1 MTKVKITTLTDKISD
16 DEILSRLK
24 GLGVKIKDK
33 TKEEP
38 TLARKDDEKQTFSS
52 ETMVEKRVAST
63 IIRRRVQPPQPQKEK
78 LEVVE
83 KEVEIEEKK
92 TEKKEVIARR
102 APKKVD
108 KVEAEKKIVEP
119 QEQPEILKKE
129 KIEAKAEPVTTVLI
143 EREEVEEQKEEK
155 AEDAID
161 LKRRSLFICLK
172 RTTTIRCNLVDS

>member
-38 TLARKDDEKQTFSS
+38 ALARKDDEKQTSS
-52 ETMVEKRVAST
+52 GETMVEKRVAST

-83 KEVEIEEKK
+83 KEVEI
-92 TEKKEVIARR
+92 
-102 APKKVD
+102 
-108 KVEAEKKIVEP
+108 
-119 QEQPEILKKE
+119 
-129 KIEAKAEPVTTVLI
+129 
-143 EREEVEEQKEEK
+143 
-155 AEDAID
+155 
-161 LKRRSLFICLK
+161 C
-172 RTTTIRCNLVDS
+172 